1 MFLIQSTD
9 YNRVCHPAYPTESA
23 YVELKKWTSVSPW
36 REITRHA
43 SVEHIDIAEL
53 DAMVIETSKKYFP
66 GMSCGFD
73 DPRVHVRIGD
83 GIKWVGDAE
92 PAGTFT

>member
-1 MFLIQSTD
+1 MKLHYDQLL
-9 YNRVCHPAYPTESA
+9 PTCA
-23 YVELKKWTSVSPW
+23 FRFIFRRYILVVGGGDGGVL

-92 PAGTFT
+92 PAGIFT